1 MGASNN
7 YHCNY
12 PESFQCYSLVAP
24 STSSSFQLVP
34 VRSRWLQHVLACSSL
49 LHVVPAHSLFQYVRL
64 HSQVLFKDFEKT
76 FFCSTH
82 LWVHLEP
89 LLLLDARLMNVKVYI
104 SNIKLHDQTQ
114 EYKNVVPL
122 LFEKTTISV
131 LLL

>member
-12 PESFQCYSLVAP
+12 PDSFQCYSLVAP
-24 STSSSFQLVP
+24 SSSSSFQLVP
-34 VRSRWLQHVLACSSL
+34 VRSRLLRHVLACSSS
-49 LHVVPAHSLFQYVRL
+49 LHVVPAHFLFQYVRL
-64 HSQVLFKDFEKT
+64 HSQVFFKNFEKT

-89 LLLLDARLMNVKVYI
+89 LLPLDTRLMNVKVYI
-104 SNIKLHDQTQ
+104 SNIKLHYQTQ

-122 LFEKTTISV
+122 LFEKTAISV